1 MDDEREQH
9 GMAGRLTLVLRDE
22 RGREVERRQV
32 DNLITNAGRNL
43 VAMFFAGKIPVAP
56 TLFIAVGGD
65 DTAAAAGDTGLKAF
79 VAEEQA
85 NNVTVN
91 GGVATVTAT
100 LRAAGTG
107 DVQPLKEAGIRIK
120 ISGQPTPVLYN
131 RVTFPVVNKS
141 PNMEMT
147 LSWEVTF

>member
-1 MDDEREQH
+1 MDEREQH
-9 GMAGRLTLVLRDE
+9 RMTGRLTLVLRDE
-22 RGREVERRQV
+22 RGFEVERREV
-32 DNLITNAGRNL
+32 KNLITDAGRNL

-65 DTAAAAGDTGLKAF
+65 ETAAAAGDTALKAF
-79 VAEEQA
+79 IAEEQA
-85 NNVTVN
+85 NNITVQ
-91 GGVATVTAT
+91 GKVATVTAT
-100 LRAAGTG
+100 LKAAGSG

-120 ISGQPTPVLYN
+120 VSGSPNPILYN

>member
-1 MDDEREQH
+1 MDKREQH
-9 GMAGRLTLVLRDE
+9 GMTGRLTMVLRDE
-22 RGREVERRQV
+22 RGQEVERRQAN
-32 DNLITNAGRNL
+32 NLITDAGRNL
-43 VAMFFAGKIPVAP
+43 VALFFAGKIPVAP
-56 TLFIAVGGD
+56 ALFIAVGGD

-79 VAEEQA
+79 IAEEQA
-85 NNVTVN
+85 NNISVQ

-100 LRAAGTG
+100 LRAAGAG

-120 ISGQPTPVLYN
+120 VSGQPNPVLYN